1 MKWAKKSHACLIQPH
16 KLCWSKC
23 KHVYTSLLSATL
35 RMRTAKLPSFSIVI
49 GSVNGCF
56 ETFEKIAQLHK
67 KNAFSVAL
75 IVGDLFGD
83 PSSSPSEGA
92 EDVDRLLA
100 GKISIPLPTYF
111 SFAKYGLPAKVQAR
125 LVEQDDELC
134 SNLYFL
140 GKRSVTKTS
149 DGLRIVSLGGVF
161 DSNIDKA
168 SSQDR
173 YLPRYGLHDATALHG
188 AHTVDILVTSQWP
201 DAIRYESSISRFEGL
216 GDPQSI
222 ECIANLC
229 SQIEPRYHISTS
241 PSFFFEREP
250 FYHDLKHNDLNP
262 SRITRFISLP
272 DYGNERKQKWLYAF
286 SIDLTVPQTAAKTP
300 GLTRSPFSK
309 LNRGK
314 RRLDSDLTT
323 QHRFSD
329 GANHLNHQRP
339 KRHKNKGPPPG
350 PESCFFCLSNPNL
363 QTQLITSIGNESYL
377 TTAKGPLP
385 TPQSFKDLQFPSHM
399 LIIPLAHTPT
409 LGDINPSNTRDATIE
424 EMTLYR
430 RALQSLV
437 AYESK
442 GTLGAVTWELS
453 RAGGVHLHWQFMP
466 VSAELVRKGLV
477 EAGFQVEAETERY
490 NQFHKSN
497 VTDSANDVSDYLR
510 IWLWAGEEEKAKEDG
525 ESTLVLDIQPDSRF
539 DLQFPR
545 RVMAKLLG
553 LEDRM
558 HWQDCT
564 QTEDE
569 ELSDAEAFKR
579 AFKRFEFT

>member
-1 MKWAKKSHACLIQPH
+1 
-16 KLCWSKC
+16 
-23 KHVYTSLLSATL
+23 
-35 RMRTAKLPSFSIVI
+35 MRTRVAKFSSFSIVI
-49 GSVNGCF
+49 GSVNGRF
-56 ETFEKIAQLHK
+56 DAFEKITQLHK

-83 PSSSPSEGA
+83 PTACSSEGA
-92 EDVDRLLA
+92 EGVDRLLA
-100 GKISIPLPTYF
+100 GEISIPLPTYF
-111 SFAKYGLPAKVQAR
+111 SFGKYGLPAKVQAK
-125 LVEQDDELC
+125 LMEQDDELC

-161 DSNIDKA
+161 DSTIDKA

-173 YLPRYGLHDATALHG
+173 YLPRYGLHDATALQG
-188 AHTVDILVTSQWP
+188 AHTADILVTSQWP

-216 GDPQSI
+216 GDPLSI

-229 SQIEPRYHISTS
+229 SKIEPRYHISTS

-250 FYHDLKHNDLNP
+250 FHHDQKEENLNP

-286 SIDLTVPQTAAKTP
+286 SVDLTAPQSAAKSP
-300 GLTRSPFSK
+300 GLTRSPFPK

-314 RRLDSDLTT
+314 RRLDGDLTT
-323 QHRFSD
+323 QSRFSD
-329 GANHLNHQRP
+329 GTNHLNHQRP
-339 KRHKNKGPPPG
+339 KRLKNKGPPPG

-385 TPQSFKDLQFPSHM
+385 TPQSFKDLEFPGHM
-399 LIIPLAHTPT
+399 LIIPLSHSPT
-409 LGDINPSNTRDATIE
+409 LENISPSITRNATIE

-437 AYESK
+437 AHESK

-453 RAGGVHLHWQFMP
+453 RASGVHLHWQFMP

-477 EAGFQVEAETERY
+477 EAGFRVEAETERY
-490 NQFHKSN
+490 NQFHEAK
-497 VTDSANDVSDYLR
+497 VTDSANDVGDCLR
-510 IWLWAGEEEKAKEDG
+510 LWLWAGEEEGAKKDG
-525 ESTLVLDIQPDSRF
+525 ESILVLDIQQDSRF

-545 RVMAKLLG
+545 RVMAKLVG
-553 LEDRM
+553 LEDRI
-558 HWQDCT
+558 HWQDCK

-579 AFKRFEFT
+579 AYKQFEFT